1 MKQKL
6 RSKVTRE
13 NITRSASEC
22 FAKIG
27 YHQTDV
33 DEICRR
39 ANLTKGAFYYHFS
52 SKQDLFLEI
61 LDQWI
66 NRVAERIDIAHI
78 ETSDILKALMGIP
91 DGFSPLFLELGN
103 QLPVFLELYVKSMSD
118 PDLKKTIL
126 RSYKKFILFFTN
138 ILKIGVENGTV
149 RKIDPKEGAEIL
161 FSVTVGMLMHG
172 LLKPKN
178 RKWEELTKKTIE
190 LLLSPLPV
198 K

>member
-61 LDQWI
+61 FDQWI
-66 NRVAERIDIAHI
+66 NRVAERIDISHI
-78 ETSDILKALMGIP
+78 ETSDILKALMRIP

-103 QLPVFLELYVKSMSD
+103 QLPIFLELYVKSMSD
-118 PDLKKTIL
+118 PDLKKIIL

-138 ILKIGVENGTV
+138 ILKTGVENGTV

-161 FSVTVGMLMHG
+161 FSMTVGMLMHG

-178 RKWEELTKKTIE
+178 RKWEELTKKTID

>member
-1 MKQKL
+1 MKQEL

-33 DEICRR
+33 DEICGR

-66 NRVAERIDIAHI
+66 NKVAERIDIARI
-78 ETSDILKALMGIP
+78 ETPDILKALMGIP
-91 DGFSPLFLELGN
+91 YGFSPLFLELGN
-103 QLPVFLELYVKSMSD
+103 QLPVFLELYVKSLSD
-118 PDLKKTIL
+118 PDLKKIIL

-138 ILKIGVENGTV
+138 ILKRGIENGTV

-161 FSVTVGMLMHG
+161 FSMTVGMLMHG
-172 LLKPKN
+172 LLKPKS
-178 RKWEELTKKTIE
+178 RKWEELTKKTIG
-190 LLLSPLPV
+190 LFLSPLPA

>member
-1 MKQKL
+1 MKQEL

-13 NITRSASEC
+13 NIIRSASEC

-33 DEICRR
+33 DEICSR
-39 ANLTKGAFYYHFS
+39 AKLTKGAFYYHFS

-66 NRVAERIDIAHI
+66 NRVAERIDIARI

-91 DGFSPLFLELGN
+91 GGFSPLFEEVGN
-103 QLPVFLELYVKSMSD
+103 QLPVFLELYVKSLSD
-118 PDLKKTIL
+118 PDLKKIIL

-138 ILKIGVENGTV
+138 IIKRGVENGSI

-161 FSVTVGMLMHG
+161 FSMTTGMLMHG
-172 LLKPKN
+172 LLRP
-178 RKWEELTKKTIE
+178 RSRDWVELTRKTID
-190 LLLSPLPV
+190 LLLSPQQAS
-198 K
+198 

>member
-1 MKQKL
+1 MKQEL

-33 DEICRR
+33 DEICSR

-61 LDQWI
+61 FDHWI
-66 NRVAERIDIAHI
+66 NRVAERIDIARI
-78 ETSDILKALMGIP
+78 ETSDILKALMSIP
-91 DGFSPLFLELGN
+91 YGFSPLFLELGN
-103 QLPVFLELYVKSMSD
+103 QLPVFLELYVKSISD
-118 PDLKKTIL
+118 PDLKKVIL

-138 ILKIGVENGTV
+138 ILKRGIENGTI

-161 FSVTVGMLMHG
+161 FSITVGMLMHG

-178 RKWEELTKKTIE
+178 RKWEELTRKTIA

>member
-1 MKQKL
+1 MKQEL

-13 NITRSASEC
+13 NIIRSASEC
-22 FAKIG
+22 FTKIG

-33 DEICRR
+33 DEICSR

-66 NRVAERIDIAHI
+66 NRVAERIDITRI
-78 ETSDILKALMGIP
+78 QTPDILRALMSIP
-91 DGFSPLFLELGN
+91 DGFSPLFEEVGN
-103 QLPVFLELYVKSMSD
+103 QLPVFLELYVKSLSD
-118 PDLKKTIL
+118 PDLKKIML

-138 ILKIGVENGTV
+138 IIKRGVENGTI

-161 FSVTVGMLMHG
+161 FSMTVGMVMHG
-172 LLKPKN
+172 LLRPRSRDWAELS
-178 RKWEELTKKTIE
+178 RKMIG
-190 LLLSPLPV
+190 LLLAPQTAM
-198 K
+198 

>member
-1 MKQKL
+1 MKQEL

-27 YHQTDV
+27 YHETDV
-33 DEICRR
+33 DEICKR

-66 NRVAERIDIAHI
+66 NKVTERIDVARI
-78 ETSDILKALMGIP
+78 ETHDILKALMGIP

-103 QLPVFLELYVKSMSD
+103 QLPVFLELYIKSFSD
-118 PDLKKTIL
+118 PDLKKIIL
-126 RSYKKFILFFTN
+126 RSYKKFILFFTS
-138 ILKIGVENGTV
+138 ILKRGIENGTV
-149 RKIDPKEGAEIL
+149 RNVDPKEGAEIL

-172 LLKPKN
+172 LLKPKSQ
-178 RKWEELTKKTIE
+178 KWEELTRKTID
-190 LLLSPLPV
+190 LILSPLPA

>member
-27 YHQTDV
+27 YHKTDV
-33 DEICRR
+33 DEICHR

-61 LDQWI
+61 FDQWI
-66 NRVAERIDIAHI
+66 NKVAERIDIAHI
-78 ETSDILKALMGIP
+78 ETSDILKALMEIP

-103 QLPVFLELYVKSMSD
+103 QLPVFLELYVKSLSD
-118 PDLKKTIL
+118 SDLKKIIL

-138 ILKIGVENGTV
+138 ILKKGIANKTV
-149 RKIDPKEGAEIL
+149 RKIDPEEGAEIL
-161 FSVTVGMLMHG
+161 FSMTVGMLMHG

-178 RKWEELTKKTIE
+178 RKWEELTKKTIN

>member
-1 MKQKL
+1 MKQEL
-6 RSKVTRE
+6 RSKFTRE
-13 NITRSASEC
+13 NISRSASEC

-66 NRVAERIDIAHI
+66 NRVGERTDITHI
-78 ETSDILKALMGIP
+78 ETPDILKALMGIP

-103 QLPVFLELYVKSMSD
+103 QLPIFLELYVKSFSD
-118 PDLKKTIL
+118 PDLKKIIL
-126 RSYKKFILFFTN
+126 RSYNKFILFFTN
-138 ILKIGVENGTV
+138 ILERGIENGTV

-161 FSVTVGMLMHG
+161 FSITVGMLMHG

-178 RKWEELTKKTIE
+178 KKWEELTRKTID
-190 LLLSPLPV
+190 LLLSPEAS
-198 K
+198 